1 MNQILFEMYI
11 GVITNFQKNLT
22 MDIKFRITKYLAVS
36 ALAMLLLGA
45 CSKTISTSTILT
57 KKTTEVHPAPAMMTT
72 TAIRPKRMRWL
83 LSVLP

>member
-1 MNQILFEMYI
+1 
-11 GVITNFQKNLT
+11 

-45 CSKTISTSTILT
+45 CSKNNIYINYPDEENNGGSSARNDDNNGN
-57 KKTTEVHPAPAMMTT
+57 P
-72 TAIRPKRMRWL
+72 PKRMRWL